1 MANWVRVFSSLL
13 CAGTLSL
20 LARPAS
26 ASEPVTAGAL
36 QFGVGFR
43 YGFELEEGDIVSP
56 WGTGIG
62 LELGY
67 TLPSAVYFGAQFEY
81 FFGEEEEILG
91 TNVEANL
98 WQLTA
103 EAGYDLAVAP
113 VFVIRPKLGVGMAN
127 STVEV
132 CANAAGCS
140 DEGSGVGFALAP
152 GAKFMFL
159 TENFGLSADLRYAVV
174 FDDADTPDALILSI
188 GIGF

>member
-1 MANWVRVFSSLL
+1 MANRVRVFSSLL
-13 CAGTLSL
+13 CAGALAL

-26 ASEPVTAGAL
+26 ANEPVTAGAL

-67 TLPSAVYFGAQFEY
+67 TLPSALYFGGQFEY
-81 FFGEEEEILG
+81 FFGEEGRVLG
-91 TNVEANL
+91 VDVQANL

-103 EAGYDLAVAP
+103 EVGYDLAVAP
-113 VFVIRPKLGVGMAN
+113 VFVIRPKIGVGMAN
-127 STVEV
+127 ATVEA
-132 CANAAGCS
+132 CASDAGCS
-140 DEGSGVGFALAP
+140 DEGGAGFALAP

-159 TENFGLSADLRYAVV
+159 TENFGLSADVRYAVV